1 MNDRNC
7 MEEHFFCLNCHDFFC
22 LNCHDWIKDKSAVF
36 EAGWTMFD
44 EAGFLRTDV

>member
-1 MNDRNC
+1 
-7 MEEHFFCLNCHDFFC
+7 MEEHQIKGMEVFFC
-22 LNCHDWIKDKSAVF
+22 LNCHDWIKDKFAVF

>member
-1 MNDRNC
+1 MYGRACDKDTRV
-7 MEEHFFCLNCHDFFC
+7 LFC

-44 EAGFLRTDV
+44 EAGFLRTDI